1 MKFCNHER
9 ERMAFPE
16 LRRPLRVPETS
27 VRTETC
33 PKICQLEF
41 RATKI
46 AMALLAAEPN
56 WQCSQA
62 LIGGGVRWLTPFKC
76 ILMTVDRNEIVIF
89 QGSQLIEKTRPEKG
103 FFIKSKKRYLS
114 PKDGREHS
122 KFSWEPV
129 TVGDLWADE
138 TDRKCQMHFVVY
150 RSSGSIEQVDQPIS
164 RQSYTLFGS
173 YKLDA
178 HRVDLI
184 DKVLRKNRTGLRIRK
199 WTATEML
206 HLKVTKRLM
215 DELLGNAEK
224 CGQNLSQYC
233 TTLLSG
239 KHPRAA
245 FTDEELD
252 LLRNLKKSRGDVLLQ
267 FNAMVAEFAH
277 KSDEERLRAVIYGKS
292 FDWWREHLITA
303 LEFFDRMRD
312 RTLNMGG

>member
-1 MKFCNHER
+1 
-9 ERMAFPE
+9 
-16 LRRPLRVPETS
+16 
-27 VRTETC
+27 
-33 PKICQLEF
+33 
-41 RATKI
+41 
-46 AMALLAAEPN
+46 
-56 WQCSQA
+56 
-62 LIGGGVRWLTPFKC
+62 
-76 ILMTVDRNEIVIF
+76 MTVDRNEIVIF

-129 TVGDLWADE
+129 TVGDLWVDE

-245 FTDEELD
+245 FTEEELD
-252 LLRNLKKSRGDVLLQ
+252 LLRNLKMSRGDVEFQ
-267 FNAMVAEFAH
+267 FIAMVAEFKN
-277 KSDEERLRAVIYGKS
+277 KSPEERMKAVISGKS
-292 FDWWREHLITA
+292 YEWWREYLITA
-303 LEFFDRMRD
+303 LEFLDNIKD
-312 RTLNMGG
+312 KVSDNVG

>member
-1 MKFCNHER
+1 
-9 ERMAFPE
+9 
-16 LRRPLRVPETS
+16 
-27 VRTETC
+27 
-33 PKICQLEF
+33 
-41 RATKI
+41 
-46 AMALLAAEPN
+46 
-56 WQCSQA
+56 
-62 LIGGGVRWLTPFKC
+62 
-76 ILMTVDRNEIVIF
+76 MTVDRNEIVIF

-129 TVGDLWADE
+129 TVGDLWVDE

-239 KHPRAA
+239 KHPRAE
-245 FTDEELD
+245 FTEEELD
-252 LLRNLKKSRGDVLLQ
+252 LLRNLKKSRGDVEFQ
-267 FNAMVAEFAH
+267 FIAMVAEFKN
-277 KSDEERLRAVIYGKS
+277 KSPEERMKAVISGKS
-292 FDWWREHLITA
+292 YEWWREYLITA
-303 LEFFDRMRD
+303 LEFLDNIKD
-312 RTLNMGG
+312 KVSDNVG

>member
-1 MKFCNHER
+1 
-9 ERMAFPE
+9 
-16 LRRPLRVPETS
+16 
-27 VRTETC
+27 
-33 PKICQLEF
+33 
-41 RATKI
+41 
-46 AMALLAAEPN
+46 
-56 WQCSQA
+56 
-62 LIGGGVRWLTPFKC
+62 
-76 ILMTVDRNEIVIF
+76 MTVDRNVIAIF

-114 PKDGREHS
+114 LKDGREHS

-129 TVGDLWADE
+129 TVGDLWVDE

-150 RSSGSIEQVDQPIS
+150 RNSGSIEQVDQPIS

-215 DELLGNAEK
+215 DELRENAKK

-245 FTDEELD
+245 FTEEELD
-252 LLRNLKKSRGDVLLQ
+252 LLRNLKKSRGDVEFQ
-267 FNAMVAEFAH
+267 FIAMVAEFKN
-277 KSDEERLRAVIYGKS
+277 KSPEERMKAVISGKS
-292 FDWWREHLITA
+292 YEWWREYLITA
-303 LEFFDRMRD
+303 LEFLDNIKD
-312 RTLNMGG
+312 KVSDNVG

>member
-1 MKFCNHER
+1 
-9 ERMAFPE
+9 
-16 LRRPLRVPETS
+16 
-27 VRTETC
+27 
-33 PKICQLEF
+33 
-41 RATKI
+41 
-46 AMALLAAEPN
+46 
-56 WQCSQA
+56 
-62 LIGGGVRWLTPFKC
+62 
-76 ILMTVDRNEIVIF
+76 MTVDRNEIVIF

-122 KFSWEPV
+122 KFSWESV
-129 TVGDLWADE
+129 TVGDLWVDE

-215 DELLGNAEK
+215 DELLGNAAK

-245 FTDEELD
+245 FTEEELD
-252 LLRNLKKSRGDVLLQ
+252 LLRNLKKSRGDVEFQ
-267 FNAMVAEFAH
+267 FIAMVADFKN
-277 KSDEERLRAVIYGKS
+277 KSPEERMKAVISGKS
-292 FDWWREHLITA
+292 YEWWREYLITA
-303 LEFFDRMRD
+303 LEFLDNIKD
-312 RTLNMGG
+312 KVSDNVG

>member
-1 MKFCNHER
+1 
-9 ERMAFPE
+9 
-16 LRRPLRVPETS
+16 
-27 VRTETC
+27 
-33 PKICQLEF
+33 
-41 RATKI
+41 
-46 AMALLAAEPN
+46 
-56 WQCSQA
+56 
-62 LIGGGVRWLTPFKC
+62 
-76 ILMTVDRNEIVIF
+76 MTVDRNEIVIF

-129 TVGDLWADE
+129 TVGDLWVDE

-245 FTDEELD
+245 FTEEELD
-252 LLRNLKKSRGDVLLQ
+252 LLRNLKKSRGDVEFQ
-267 FNAMVAEFAH
+267 FIAMVAEFKN
-277 KSDEERLRAVIYGKS
+277 KSPEERMKAVISGKS
-292 FDWWREHLITA
+292 YEWWREYLITA
-303 LEFFDRMRD
+303 LEFLDNIKD
-312 RTLNMGG
+312 KVSDNVG

>member
-1 MKFCNHER
+1 M
-9 ERMAFPE
+9 
-16 LRRPLRVPETS
+16 
-27 VRTETC
+27 
-33 PKICQLEF
+33 
-41 RATKI
+41 
-46 AMALLAAEPN
+46 
-56 WQCSQA
+56 
-62 LIGGGVRWLTPFKC
+62 
-76 ILMTVDRNEIVIF
+76 IF

-129 TVGDLWADE
+129 TVGDLWVDE

-150 RSSGSIEQVDQPIS
+150 RNSGSIEQVDQPMS

-233 TTLLSG
+233 TKLLSG

-277 KSDEERLRAVIYGKS
+277 KSDEERFRAVIHGKS

>member
-1 MKFCNHER
+1 
-9 ERMAFPE
+9 
-16 LRRPLRVPETS
+16 
-27 VRTETC
+27 
-33 PKICQLEF
+33 
-41 RATKI
+41 
-46 AMALLAAEPN
+46 
-56 WQCSQA
+56 
-62 LIGGGVRWLTPFKC
+62 
-76 ILMTVDRNEIVIF
+76 MTVDRNEIVIF

-122 KFSWEPV
+122 KFSWESV
-129 TVGDLWADE
+129 TVGDLWVDE

-184 DKVLRKNRTGLRIRK
+184 DKVLRDNRTGLRIRK

-215 DELLGNAEK
+215 DELHGNAEK

-245 FTDEELD
+245 FTEEELD
-252 LLRNLKKSRGDVLLQ
+252 LLRNLKKSRGDVEFQ
-267 FNAMVAEFAH
+267 FIAMVAEFKN
-277 KSDEERLRAVIYGKS
+277 KSPEERMKAVISGKS
-292 FDWWREHLITA
+292 YEWWREYLITA
-303 LEFFDRMRD
+303 LEFLDNIKD
-312 RTLNMGG
+312 KVSDNVG

>member
-1 MKFCNHER
+1 
-9 ERMAFPE
+9 
-16 LRRPLRVPETS
+16 
-27 VRTETC
+27 
-33 PKICQLEF
+33 
-41 RATKI
+41 
-46 AMALLAAEPN
+46 
-56 WQCSQA
+56 
-62 LIGGGVRWLTPFKC
+62 
-76 ILMTVDRNEIVIF
+76 MTVDRNVIAIF

-114 PKDGREHS
+114 PKDGKEHS

-129 TVGDLWADE
+129 TVGDLWVDE

-245 FTDEELD
+245 FTEEELD
-252 LLRNLKKSRGDVLLQ
+252 LLRNLKKSRGDVEFQ
-267 FNAMVAEFAH
+267 FIAMVAEFKN
-277 KSDEERLRAVIYGKS
+277 KSPEERMKAVISGKS
-292 FDWWREHLITA
+292 YEWWREYLITA
-303 LEFFDRMRD
+303 LEFLDNIKD
-312 RTLNMGG
+312 KVSDNVG

>member
-1 MKFCNHER
+1 
-9 ERMAFPE
+9 
-16 LRRPLRVPETS
+16 
-27 VRTETC
+27 
-33 PKICQLEF
+33 
-41 RATKI
+41 
-46 AMALLAAEPN
+46 
-56 WQCSQA
+56 
-62 LIGGGVRWLTPFKC
+62 
-76 ILMTVDRNEIVIF
+76 MTVDRNVIAIF

-129 TVGDLWADE
+129 TVGDLWVDE

-150 RSSGSIEQVDQPIS
+150 RSSGSIEQIDQPIS

-206 HLKVTKRLM
+206 HLKVTKRLL
-215 DELLGNAEK
+215 DELLGNAKK

-245 FTDEELD
+245 FTEEELN
-252 LLRNLKKSRGDVLLQ
+252 LLRNLKKSRGDVEFQ
-267 FNAMVAEFAH
+267 FIAMVAEFKN
-277 KSDEERLRAVIYGKS
+277 KSPEERMKAVISGKS
-292 FDWWREHLITA
+292 YEWWREYLITA
-303 LEFFDRMRD
+303 LEFLDNIKD
-312 RTLNMGG
+312 KVSDNVG

>member
-1 MKFCNHER
+1 MRDDKWH
-9 ERMAFPE
+9 
-16 LRRPLRVPETS
+16 T
-27 VRTETC
+27 
-33 PKICQLEF
+33 
-41 RATKI
+41 
-46 AMALLAAEPN
+46 
-56 WQCSQA
+56 
-62 LIGGGVRWLTPFKC
+62 
-76 ILMTVDRNEIVIF
+76 
-89 QGSQLIEKTRPEKG
+89 
-103 FFIKSKKRYLS
+103 
-114 PKDGREHS
+114 

-129 TVGDLWADE
+129 VVSDLWVDE
-138 TDRKCQMHFVVY
+138 TDGKCQMHFRVLMAGTT
-150 RSSGSIEQVDQPIS
+150 RFQVDQPIS
-164 RQSYTLFGS
+164 RQRFNLFVG

-184 DKVLRKNRTGLRIRK
+184 DKVLRKNRTGLHIRK

-277 KSDEERLRAVIYGKS
+277 KSDEERFRAVIYGKS

>member
-1 MKFCNHER
+1 M
-9 ERMAFPE
+9 
-16 LRRPLRVPETS
+16 
-27 VRTETC
+27 
-33 PKICQLEF
+33 
-41 RATKI
+41 
-46 AMALLAAEPN
+46 
-56 WQCSQA
+56 
-62 LIGGGVRWLTPFKC
+62 
-76 ILMTVDRNEIVIF
+76 IF
-89 QGSQLIEKTRPEKG
+89 QGSQLIEKARPEKG

-114 PKDGREHS
+114 PKDGREHR
-122 KFSWEPV
+122 KVSWEPV
-129 TVGDLWADE
+129 PVGDLWVDE
-138 TDRKCQMHFVVY
+138 NDGKCQMHFRV
-150 RSSGSIEQVDQPIS
+150 RMADDTMFQVDQPIS
-164 RQSYTLFGS
+164 RQRYTLFGS

-184 DKVLRKNRTGLRIRK
+184 DKVLRDNRTGLRIRK

-215 DELLGNAEK
+215 EDLLRNAEK

-245 FTDEELD
+245 FTEEELD

-277 KSDEERLRAVIYGKS
+277 KSDEERFRAVIYGKS
-292 FDWWREHLITA
+292 FDWWRKHLITA

>member
-1 MKFCNHER
+1 
-9 ERMAFPE
+9 
-16 LRRPLRVPETS
+16 
-27 VRTETC
+27 
-33 PKICQLEF
+33 
-41 RATKI
+41 
-46 AMALLAAEPN
+46 
-56 WQCSQA
+56 
-62 LIGGGVRWLTPFKC
+62 
-76 ILMTVDRNEIVIF
+76 MTVDRNEIVIF

-129 TVGDLWADE
+129 TVGDLWVDE

-150 RSSGSIEQVDQPIS
+150 RNSGSIEQVDQPIS

-245 FTDEELD
+245 FTEEELD
-252 LLRNLKKSRGDVLLQ
+252 LLRNLKKSRGDVEFQ
-267 FNAMVAEFAH
+267 FIAMVAEFKN
-277 KSDEERLRAVIYGKS
+277 KSPEERMKAVISGKS
-292 FDWWREHLITA
+292 YEWWREYLITA
-303 LEFFDRMRD
+303 LEFLDNIKD
-312 RTLNMGG
+312 KVSDNVG

>member
-1 MKFCNHER
+1 MYDIADAR
-9 ERMAFPE
+9 EISPGIRNVSQNRNMRADMPVGVSCYQNRYGSFG
-16 LRRPLRVPETS
+16 S
-27 VRTETC
+27 RTE
-33 PKICQLEF
+33 L
-41 RATKI
+41 
-46 AMALLAAEPN
+46 AMLAGSHWGRRSLAHTFN
-56 WQCSQA
+56 
-62 LIGGGVRWLTPFKC
+62 KC
-76 ILMTVDRNEIVIF
+76 ILMKVDRNVIVIF

-129 TVGDLWADE
+129 TVGDLWVDE

-184 DKVLRKNRTGLRIRK
+184 DKVLRENRTGLRIRK

-206 HLKVTKRLM
+206 HLKVTKRLL

-245 FTDEELD
+245 FTEEELD
-252 LLRNLKKSRGDVLLQ
+252 LLRNLKKSRGDVEFQ
-267 FNAMVAEFAH
+267 FIAMVAEFKN
-277 KSDEERLRAVIYGKS
+277 KSPEERMKAVISGKS
-292 FDWWREHLITA
+292 YEWWREYLITA
-303 LEFFDRMRD
+303 LEFLDNIKD
-312 RTLNMGG
+312 KVSDNVG

>member
-1 MKFCNHER
+1 
-9 ERMAFPE
+9 
-16 LRRPLRVPETS
+16 
-27 VRTETC
+27 
-33 PKICQLEF
+33 
-41 RATKI
+41 
-46 AMALLAAEPN
+46 
-56 WQCSQA
+56 
-62 LIGGGVRWLTPFKC
+62 
-76 ILMTVDRNEIVIF
+76 MTVDRNEIVIF

-122 KFSWEPV
+122 KFSWESV
-129 TVGDLWADE
+129 TVGDLWVDE

-150 RSSGSIEQVDQPIS
+150 RNSGSIEQVDQPIS

-184 DKVLRKNRTGLRIRK
+184 DKVLRENRTGLRIRK

-206 HLKVTKRLM
+206 HLKMTKRLLE
-215 DELLGNAEK
+215 ELRGNAEK

-245 FTDEELD
+245 FTEEELD
-252 LLRNLKKSRGDVLLQ
+252 LLRNLKKSRGDVEFQ
-267 FNAMVAEFAH
+267 FIAMVAEFKN
-277 KSDEERLRAVIYGKS
+277 KSPEERMKAVISGKS
-292 FDWWREHLITA
+292 YEWWREYLITA
-303 LEFFDRMRD
+303 LEFLDNIKD
-312 RTLNMGG
+312 KVSDNVG

>member
-1 MKFCNHER
+1 
-9 ERMAFPE
+9 
-16 LRRPLRVPETS
+16 
-27 VRTETC
+27 
-33 PKICQLEF
+33 
-41 RATKI
+41 
-46 AMALLAAEPN
+46 
-56 WQCSQA
+56 
-62 LIGGGVRWLTPFKC
+62 
-76 ILMTVDRNEIVIF
+76 MTVDRNEIVIF

-129 TVGDLWADE
+129 TVGDLWVDE

-150 RSSGSIEQVDQPIS
+150 RNSGSIEQVDQPIS

-215 DELLGNAEK
+215 DELLRNAEK

-245 FTDEELD
+245 FTEEELD
-252 LLRNLKKSRGDVLLQ
+252 LLRNLKKSRGDVEFQ
-267 FNAMVAEFAH
+267 FIAMVAEFKN
-277 KSDEERLRAVIYGKS
+277 KSPEERMKAVISGKS
-292 FDWWREHLITA
+292 YEWWREYLITA
-303 LEFFDRMRD
+303 LEFLDNIKD
-312 RTLNMGG
+312 KVSDNVG

>member
-1 MKFCNHER
+1 
-9 ERMAFPE
+9 
-16 LRRPLRVPETS
+16 
-27 VRTETC
+27 
-33 PKICQLEF
+33 
-41 RATKI
+41 
-46 AMALLAAEPN
+46 
-56 WQCSQA
+56 
-62 LIGGGVRWLTPFKC
+62 
-76 ILMTVDRNEIVIF
+76 MTVDRNVIVIF
-89 QGSQLIEKTRPEKG
+89 QGSQLIEKARPEKG
-103 FFIKSKKRYLS
+103 FFIKSKKRCFS
-114 PKDGREHS
+114 QKDDKWHT

-129 TVGDLWADE
+129 TVGDLWVDE
-138 TDRKCQMHFVVY
+138 NDGKCQMHFRV
-150 RSSGSIEQVDQPIS
+150 RMADDAMFQVDQPIS
-164 RQSYTLFGS
+164 RQRYTLFGS

-245 FTDEELD
+245 FTDEELE
-252 LLRNLKKSRGDVLLQ
+252 LLRSLKKSRSDVLLQ

-277 KSDEERLRAVIYGKS
+277 KSDEERFRAVIHGKS
-292 FDWWREHLITA
+292 YDWWRDHLITT

>member
-1 MKFCNHER
+1 
-9 ERMAFPE
+9 
-16 LRRPLRVPETS
+16 
-27 VRTETC
+27 
-33 PKICQLEF
+33 
-41 RATKI
+41 
-46 AMALLAAEPN
+46 
-56 WQCSQA
+56 
-62 LIGGGVRWLTPFKC
+62 
-76 ILMTVDRNEIVIF
+76 MTVDRNEIVIC

-138 TDRKCQMHFVVY
+138 TDRKCQMHFVVD

-164 RQSYTLFGS
+164 RQRYTLFGS

-184 DKVLRKNRTGLRIRK
+184 DKVLRENRTGLRIRK

-206 HLKVTKRLM
+206 HLKMTKRLLE
-215 DELLGNAEK
+215 ELRGNAEK

-245 FTDEELD
+245 FTEEELD
-252 LLRNLKKSRGDVLLQ
+252 LLRNLKKSRGDVEFQ
-267 FNAMVAEFAH
+267 FIAMVAEFKN
-277 KSDEERLRAVIYGKS
+277 KSPEERMKAVISGKS
-292 FDWWREHLITA
+292 YEWWREYLITA
-303 LEFFDRMRD
+303 LEFLDNIKD
-312 RTLNMGG
+312 KVSDNVG

>member
-1 MKFCNHER
+1 
-9 ERMAFPE
+9 
-16 LRRPLRVPETS
+16 
-27 VRTETC
+27 
-33 PKICQLEF
+33 
-41 RATKI
+41 
-46 AMALLAAEPN
+46 
-56 WQCSQA
+56 
-62 LIGGGVRWLTPFKC
+62 
-76 ILMTVDRNEIVIF
+76 MTVDRNEIVIF

-129 TVGDLWADE
+129 TVGDLWVDE

-150 RSSGSIEQVDQPIS
+150 RNSGSIEQVDQPIS

-206 HLKVTKRLM
+206 HLKVTRRLM

-245 FTDEELD
+245 FTEEELD
-252 LLRNLKKSRGDVLLQ
+252 LLRNLKKSRGDVEFQ
-267 FNAMVAEFAH
+267 FIAMVAEFKN
-277 KSDEERLRAVIYGKS
+277 KSPEERMKAVISGKS
-292 FDWWREHLITA
+292 YEWWREYLITA
-303 LEFFDRMRD
+303 LEFLDNIKD
-312 RTLNMGG
+312 KVSDNVG

>member
-1 MKFCNHER
+1 
-9 ERMAFPE
+9 
-16 LRRPLRVPETS
+16 
-27 VRTETC
+27 
-33 PKICQLEF
+33 
-41 RATKI
+41 
-46 AMALLAAEPN
+46 
-56 WQCSQA
+56 
-62 LIGGGVRWLTPFKC
+62 
-76 ILMTVDRNEIVIF
+76 MTVDRNVIAKF

-129 TVGDLWADE
+129 TVGDLWVDE

-150 RSSGSIEQVDQPIS
+150 RNSGSIEQVDQPIS

-245 FTDEELD
+245 FTEEELD
-252 LLRNLKKSRGDVLLQ
+252 LLRNLKKSRGDVEFQ
-267 FNAMVAEFAH
+267 FIAMVAEFKN
-277 KSDEERLRAVIYGKS
+277 KSPEERMKAVISGKS
-292 FDWWREHLITA
+292 YEWWREYLITA
-303 LEFFDRMRD
+303 LEFLDNIKD
-312 RTLNMGG
+312 KVSDNVG

>member
-1 MKFCNHER
+1 MGRRSLAHTFFICMIMKFDSNV
-9 ERMAFPE
+9 M
-16 LRRPLRVPETS
+16 
-27 VRTETC
+27 
-33 PKICQLEF
+33 
-41 RATKI
+41 
-46 AMALLAAEPN
+46 M
-56 WQCSQA
+56 
-62 LIGGGVRWLTPFKC
+62 
-76 ILMTVDRNEIVIF
+76 IF
-89 QGSQLIEKTRPEKG
+89 QGSQLIEKARPEKG
-103 FFIKSKKRYLS
+103 FFIKSKDRCFS
-114 PKDGREHS
+114 QKDDKWHT

-129 TVGDLWADE
+129 TVGDLWVDE
-138 TDRKCQMHFVVY
+138 NGGKCQMHFVVY
-150 RSSGSIEQVDQPIS
+150 RNSGSIEQVDQPIS
-164 RQSYTLFGS
+164 RQSYTLFDS

-184 DKVLRKNRTGLRIRK
+184 DNVLRKNRTGLRIRK

-245 FTDEELD
+245 FTEEELD
-252 LLRNLKKSRGDVLLQ
+252 LLRNLKKSRGDVRLQ

-277 KSDEERLRAVIYGKS
+277 KPDEERFRAVIHGKS
-292 FDWWREHLITA
+292 YDWWREHLITA

-312 RTLNMGG
+312 RSLNMGG

>member
-1 MKFCNHER
+1 MRDDKWH
-9 ERMAFPE
+9 
-16 LRRPLRVPETS
+16 T
-27 VRTETC
+27 
-33 PKICQLEF
+33 
-41 RATKI
+41 
-46 AMALLAAEPN
+46 
-56 WQCSQA
+56 
-62 LIGGGVRWLTPFKC
+62 
-76 ILMTVDRNEIVIF
+76 
-89 QGSQLIEKTRPEKG
+89 
-103 FFIKSKKRYLS
+103 
-114 PKDGREHS
+114 

-129 TVGDLWADE
+129 VVSDLWVDE
-138 TDRKCQMHFVVY
+138 TDGKCQMHFRVLMAGTT
-150 RSSGSIEQVDQPIS
+150 RFQVDQPIS
-164 RQSYTLFGS
+164 RQRFNLFVG

-184 DKVLRKNRTGLRIRK
+184 DKVLRKNRTGLHIRK

-277 KSDEERLRAVIYGKS
+277 KIGRASCRERVSI
-292 FDWWREHLITA
+292 DV
-303 LEFFDRMRD
+303 
-312 RTLNMGG
+312 

>member
-1 MKFCNHER
+1 
-9 ERMAFPE
+9 
-16 LRRPLRVPETS
+16 
-27 VRTETC
+27 
-33 PKICQLEF
+33 
-41 RATKI
+41 
-46 AMALLAAEPN
+46 
-56 WQCSQA
+56 
-62 LIGGGVRWLTPFKC
+62 
-76 ILMTVDRNEIVIF
+76 MTVDRNVIVIF

-129 TVGDLWADE
+129 TVGDLWVDE

-206 HLKVTKRLM
+206 HLKVTKRLL
-215 DELLGNAEK
+215 DELRGNAKK

-233 TTLLSG
+233 TTILSG

-245 FTDEELD
+245 FSPEEVE
-252 LLRNLKKSRGDVLLQ
+252 LLRDLKKERADVLFM
-267 FNAMVAEFAH
+267 FNAMIEEVAHLSAEQRM
-277 KSDEERLRAVIYGKS
+277 KLVINGRSY
-292 FDWWREHLITA
+292 DWWREHLITA

-312 RTLNMGG
+312 KVLNMGD

>member
-1 MKFCNHER
+1 
-9 ERMAFPE
+9 
-16 LRRPLRVPETS
+16 
-27 VRTETC
+27 
-33 PKICQLEF
+33 
-41 RATKI
+41 
-46 AMALLAAEPN
+46 
-56 WQCSQA
+56 
-62 LIGGGVRWLTPFKC
+62 
-76 ILMTVDRNEIVIF
+76 MTVDRNVIAIF

-122 KFSWEPV
+122 KFSWESV
-129 TVGDLWADE
+129 TVGDLWVDE

-233 TTLLSG
+233 MTLLSG

-245 FTDEELD
+245 FTEEELD

-277 KSDEERLRAVIYGKS
+277 KSDEERFRAVIHGKS

>member
-1 MKFCNHER
+1 
-9 ERMAFPE
+9 
-16 LRRPLRVPETS
+16 
-27 VRTETC
+27 
-33 PKICQLEF
+33 
-41 RATKI
+41 
-46 AMALLAAEPN
+46 
-56 WQCSQA
+56 
-62 LIGGGVRWLTPFKC
+62 
-76 ILMTVDRNEIVIF
+76 MTVDRNVIAIF

-122 KFSWEPV
+122 KFSWESV
-129 TVGDLWADE
+129 TVGDLWVDE
-138 TDRKCQMHFVVY
+138 TDKKCQMHFVVY
-150 RSSGSIEQVDQPIS
+150 RSSGSIEQVDQSIS

-206 HLKVTKRLM
+206 HLKVTKRLL
-215 DELLGNAEK
+215 DELRGNAEK

-233 TTLLSG
+233 TTILSG

-245 FTDEELD
+245 FSPEEVE
-252 LLRNLKKSRGDVLLQ
+252 LLRDLKKERADVLFM
-267 FNAMVAEFAH
+267 FNAMIEEVAHLSAEQRM
-277 KSDEERLRAVIYGKS
+277 KLVINGRSY
-292 FDWWREHLITA
+292 DWWREHLITA

-312 RTLNMGG
+312 NVLNMGG

>member
-1 MKFCNHER
+1 
-9 ERMAFPE
+9 
-16 LRRPLRVPETS
+16 
-27 VRTETC
+27 
-33 PKICQLEF
+33 
-41 RATKI
+41 
-46 AMALLAAEPN
+46 
-56 WQCSQA
+56 
-62 LIGGGVRWLTPFKC
+62 
-76 ILMTVDRNEIVIF
+76 MTVDRNVIAIF

-129 TVGDLWADE
+129 TVGDLWVDE

-184 DKVLRKNRTGLRIRK
+184 DKVLSKNRTGLRIRK

-206 HLKVTKRLM
+206 HLKVTKRLL
-215 DELLGNAEK
+215 DELRGNAEK

-245 FTDEELD
+245 FSPEEVE
-252 LLRNLKKSRGDVLLQ
+252 LLRDLKKERADVLFM
-267 FNAMVAEFAH
+267 FNAMIEEVAHLSAEQRM
-277 KSDEERLRAVIYGKS
+277 KLVINGRSY
-292 FDWWREHLITA
+292 DWWREHLITA

-312 RTLNMGG
+312 NVLNMGG

>member
-1 MKFCNHER
+1 MYDIADAR
-9 ERMAFPE
+9 EISPGIRNVSQNRNMRADMPVGVSCYQNRYGSFD
-16 LRRPLRVPETS
+16 S
-27 VRTETC
+27 RTE
-33 PKICQLEF
+33 L
-41 RATKI
+41 
-46 AMALLAAEPN
+46 AMLAGSHWGRRSLAHTFN
-56 WQCSQA
+56 
-62 LIGGGVRWLTPFKC
+62 KC

-206 HLKVTKRLM
+206 HLKVTKRLL
-215 DELLGNAEK
+215 DELRGNAEK

-233 TTLLSG
+233 TTILSG

-245 FTDEELD
+245 FSPEEVE
-252 LLRNLKKSRGDVLLQ
+252 LLRDLKKERADVLFM
-267 FNAMVAEFAH
+267 FNAMIEEVAHLSAEQRM
-277 KSDEERLRAVIYGKS
+277 KLVINGRSY
-292 FDWWREHLITA
+292 DWWREHLITA

-312 RTLNMGG
+312 KVLNMGD

>member
-1 MKFCNHER
+1 
-9 ERMAFPE
+9 
-16 LRRPLRVPETS
+16 
-27 VRTETC
+27 
-33 PKICQLEF
+33 
-41 RATKI
+41 
-46 AMALLAAEPN
+46 
-56 WQCSQA
+56 
-62 LIGGGVRWLTPFKC
+62 
-76 ILMTVDRNEIVIF
+76 MTVDRNVIAIF
-89 QGSQLIEKTRPEKG
+89 QGSQLIEKARPEKS

-129 TVGDLWADE
+129 TVGDLWVDE

-199 WTATEML
+199 WTATEIL

-215 DELLGNAEK
+215 DELRGNAEK

-245 FTDEELD
+245 FTEEELD
-252 LLRNLKKSRGDVLLQ
+252 LLRNLKKSRGDVEFQ
-267 FNAMVAEFAH
+267 FIAMVAEFKN
-277 KSDEERLRAVIYGKS
+277 KSPEERMKAVISGKS
-292 FDWWREHLITA
+292 YEWWREYLITA
-303 LEFFDRMRD
+303 LEFLDNIKD
-312 RTLNMGG
+312 KVSDNVG

>member
-1 MKFCNHER
+1 
-9 ERMAFPE
+9 
-16 LRRPLRVPETS
+16 
-27 VRTETC
+27 
-33 PKICQLEF
+33 
-41 RATKI
+41 
-46 AMALLAAEPN
+46 
-56 WQCSQA
+56 
-62 LIGGGVRWLTPFKC
+62 
-76 ILMTVDRNEIVIF
+76 MTVDRNVIAIF

-129 TVGDLWADE
+129 TVGDLWVDE

-150 RSSGSIEQVDQPIS
+150 RISGSIEQVDQPIS

-184 DKVLRKNRTGLRIRK
+184 DKVLRKNRTGLHIRK

-245 FTDEELD
+245 FTEEELD
-252 LLRNLKKSRGDVLLQ
+252 LLRNLKKSRGDVEFQ
-267 FNAMVAEFAH
+267 FIAMVAEFKN
-277 KSDEERLRAVIYGKS
+277 KSPEERMKAVISGKS
-292 FDWWREHLITA
+292 YEWWREYLITA
-303 LEFFDRMRD
+303 LEFLDNIKD
-312 RTLNMGG
+312 KVSDNVG

>member
-1 MKFCNHER
+1 
-9 ERMAFPE
+9 
-16 LRRPLRVPETS
+16 
-27 VRTETC
+27 
-33 PKICQLEF
+33 
-41 RATKI
+41 
-46 AMALLAAEPN
+46 
-56 WQCSQA
+56 
-62 LIGGGVRWLTPFKC
+62 
-76 ILMTVDRNEIVIF
+76 MTVDRNVIVIF

-129 TVGDLWADE
+129 TVGDLWVDE

-150 RSSGSIEQVDQPIS
+150 RNSGSIEQVDQPIS

-206 HLKVTKRLM
+206 HVKVTKRLL
-215 DELLGNAEK
+215 DELRGNAEK

-245 FTDEELD
+245 FTEEELD
-252 LLRNLKKSRGDVLLQ
+252 LLRNLKKSRGDVEFQ
-267 FNAMVAEFAH
+267 FIAMVAEFKN
-277 KSDEERLRAVIYGKS
+277 KSPEERMKAVISGKS
-292 FDWWREHLITA
+292 YEWWREYLITA
-303 LEFFDRMRD
+303 LEFLDNIKD
-312 RTLNMGG
+312 KVSDNVG

>member
-1 MKFCNHER
+1 MKSCNHKR
-9 ERMAFPE
+9 ERTTFPA
-16 LRRPLRVPETS
+16 LWRPLRVPETS

-33 PKICQLEF
+33 LKICQLEF

-277 KSDEERLRAVIYGKS
+277 KSDEERFRAVIYGKS

-312 RTLNMGG
+312 KTLNMGG

>member
-1 MKFCNHER
+1 
-9 ERMAFPE
+9 
-16 LRRPLRVPETS
+16 
-27 VRTETC
+27 
-33 PKICQLEF
+33 
-41 RATKI
+41 
-46 AMALLAAEPN
+46 
-56 WQCSQA
+56 
-62 LIGGGVRWLTPFKC
+62 
-76 ILMTVDRNEIVIF
+76 MTADRNVIAIF

-103 FFIKSKKRYLS
+103 FFIKSKERCFS
-114 PKDGREHS
+114 QKDDKWHT

-129 TVGDLWADE
+129 TVGDLWVDENDGKYQMHFRVRMADE
-138 TDRKCQMHFVVY
+138 TMF
-150 RSSGSIEQVDQPIS
+150 QVDQPVS
-164 RQSYTLFGS
+164 RQRYMLFGS

-184 DKVLRKNRTGLRIRK
+184 DKVLRENRTGLRIHK

-215 DELLGNAEK
+215 DELRGNAEK

-245 FTDEELD
+245 FTAEELE
-252 LLRNLKKSRGDVLLQ
+252 LLRNLKKSRSDVMLQ

-277 KSDEERLRAVIYGKS
+277 KPDEERFRAVINGKS
-292 FDWWREHLITA
+292 YEWWRVHLITA

>member
-1 MKFCNHER
+1 M
-9 ERMAFPE
+9 
-16 LRRPLRVPETS
+16 V
-27 VRTETC
+27 
-33 PKICQLEF
+33 I
-41 RATKI
+41 
-46 AMALLAAEPN
+46 
-56 WQCSQA
+56 
-62 LIGGGVRWLTPFKC
+62 
-76 ILMTVDRNEIVIF
+76 DRNVIAKF
-89 QGSQLIEKTRPEKG
+89 KGSQLLEKARPEKG

-129 TVGDLWADE
+129 TVGDLWVDE

-150 RSSGSIEQVDQPIS
+150 RNSGSIEQVDQPIS

-239 KHPRAA
+239 KHPRAE
-245 FTDEELD
+245 FTEEELD
-252 LLRNLKKSRGDVLLQ
+252 LLRNLKKSRGDVEFQ
-267 FNAMVAEFAH
+267 FIAMVAEFKN
-277 KSDEERLRAVIYGKS
+277 KSPEERMKAVISGKS
-292 FDWWREHLITA
+292 YEWWREYLITA
-303 LEFFDRMRD
+303 LEFLDNIKD
-312 RTLNMGG
+312 KVSDNVG